1 MFNRENKYYIYNFLI
16 ASFLFLISGVP
27 FFKSL
32 NLIFLDKLQGF
43 ADVSGDVVII
53 GIDDRSFK
61 EFGTWPWSDEIF
73 SDFVQK
79 INSASV
85 NTLAFDILFLN
96 ENENDY
102 RDFKE
107 QLNNGNLDV
116 VLASKLGNNT
126 IVNSPLAE
134 AGKTL
139 NGFVNLPQE
148 DDGKIRK
155 FNPNILFN
163 NTCYDSF
170 SLTIYK
176 NAKNKLDKNCVT
188 EPIIFNYSNQSFT
201 YYSFV
206 DVYSGIVSPRSLRG
220 KVVLVGIVTYDI
232 KSQVTDNFVDVFGNN
247 TPGVYVH
254 ANILNSY
261 LLDRFQEDISRELL
275 LLVVLMLATTSFL
288 IYSGLKK
295 PTYELS
301 TFIIFLL
308 VNILF
313 GLILY
318 EYGVNWDFVTSALI
332 LSATFILQIVY
343 KMFSAKNEWAFMYKV
358 FGKYVNENVLKE
370 MVKNQTGKVKGIK
383 RKMTVMFVD
392 IRDFTT
398 YSEKLDLEVLMDRL
412 NEYLAKAN
420 EIIIRNNGV
429 IDKYIGDE
437 IMAFWNAPGENENH
451 VEDALKTVLELR
463 EMIIKDYVDNAFKVG
478 MSVHTGEMIIGSI
491 GNEERLNY
499 TVLGDNVN
507 LASRVEGLT
516 RKYGVSILIT
526 EPVVNSLKNLND
538 DFAIRKIDTV
548 IVKGR
553 TSLVKIY
560 QPMYKTDENLR
571 IKEIYE
577 KGLAFYYAGDFDK
590 ALSYFEQLPNDR
602 PAHLM
607 INRIKNLE
615 DKVKNW
621 DGVWYWEEK

>member
-79 INSASV
+79 INSVNV

-107 QLNNGNLDV
+107 QLNKGNLDV

-126 IVNSPLAE
+126 IVNSPLAVT
-134 AGKTL
+134 GKTL

-163 NTCYDSF
+163 NTCY
-170 SLTIYK
+170 
-176 NAKNKLDKNCVT
+176 
-188 EPIIFNYSNQSFT
+188 
-201 YYSFV
+201 YSFV

-220 KVVLVGIVTYDI
+220 KIVLAGIVTYDI

-275 LLVVLMLATTSFL
+275 LLVVLVLATSSFL
-288 IYSGLKK
+288 VYSGFKK

-301 TFIIFLL
+301 TFIIFVLI
-308 VNILF
+308 NILF

-318 EYGVNWDFVTSALI
+318 EYGVNWDFTTSTMI
-332 LSATFILQIVY
+332 LTATFILQIVY
-343 KMFSAKNEWAFMYKV
+343 KLFSVKNEWAFMYKL
-358 FGKYVNENVLKE
+358 FGKYVNESVLKE
-370 MVKNQTGKVKGIK
+370 MVNSPTGRVKGIK
-383 RKMTVMFVD
+383 KEMTVMFVD

-398 YSEKLDLEVLMDRL
+398 YSEKLDLEVLMNRL
-412 NEYLAKAN
+412 NDYLEKAN
-420 EIIIRNNGV
+420 KIILKNNGI

-437 IMAFWNAPGENENH
+437 IMAFWNGPQENGDH
-451 VEDALKTVLELR
+451 VADALKTVLELR
-463 EMIIKDYVDNAFKVG
+463 EMIVKDYSDSAFKVG
-478 MSVHTGEMIIGSI
+478 MSLHTGEMIIG
-491 GNEERLNY
+491 
-499 TVLGDNVN
+499 
-507 LASRVEGLT
+507 
-516 RKYGVSILIT
+516 
-526 EPVVNSLKNLND
+526 
-538 DFAIRKIDTV
+538 
-548 IVKGR
+548 
-553 TSLVKIY
+553 
-560 QPMYKTDENLR
+560 
-571 IKEIYE
+571 
-577 KGLAFYYAGDFDK
+577 
-590 ALSYFEQLPNDR
+590 
-602 PAHLM
+602 
-607 INRIKNLE
+607 
-615 DKVKNW
+615 
-621 DGVWYWEEK
+621 